1 MTVFKS
7 YLVLKSVMG
16 SYKQGHGRFGGTAG
30 MQRTCISLFS
40 LCWSVILKVSIRQ
53 GQALHY
59 ILRTADKTYKDLGVS
74 HCLNVDN
81 LLVKN
86 ILVWPVI

>member
-1 MTVFKS
+1 MFKS

-30 MQRTCISLFS
+30 MQRTCISFFS

-53 GQALHY
+53 SQALHY
-59 ILRTADKTYKDLGVS
+59 ILRTADKTYKDLSVS

-81 LLVKN
+81 LLVKKYTCMASH
-86 ILVWPVI
+86 LM